1 VQGSGDPVDLEIS
14 MAKAFLFFF
23 VLTKINGMKKG
34 VKGFSSV
41 GFVAHLPIL

>member
-14 MAKAFLFFF
+14 MAKAFFF